1 MQERLYDLFTCF
13 KLSLKIF
20 VPVAIVGAIVGVI
33 VSALGNGVNAYDVLT
48 WIFTV
53 GTWLNC
59 LALLVCAIAF
69 MRPKFLGDLD
79 YQKQWR
85 VHFYKM
91 NLIGVMFVICSLMFV
106 YLAGVDCI
114 RFYFFS

>member
-20 VPVAIVGAIVGVI
+20 APIAIVGAIIGVI
-33 VSALGNGVNAYDVLT
+33 VSVAGNGINTYDILSWIFIIGT
-48 WIFTV
+48 WITS
-53 GTWLNC
+53 

-69 MRPKFLGDLD
+69 MKPKFLGDLD
-79 YQKQWR
+79 YQNQWR

-91 NLIGVMFVICSLMFV
+91 NLIGVMFVICILMFV
-106 YLAGVDCI
+106 YLAGIDCI
-114 RFYFFS
+114 RFYFC